1 MKQDF
6 LDLVSQI
13 DTIESHFHKSPSPPG
28 LVVPIVDEIHDVPE
42 FQSWIQL
49 IQFELQEIVDKTSDK
64 FAEET
69 LEVAKIKYN
78 GWNDK
83 KDFAELKGK
92 LLAMKSHIDKYYLES
107 GEGMENHGTKPSKI
121 FISHATDDKE
131 YVTKLVELLDGMGLD
146 QTQIFCSSLPGY
158 DIPVGKDIFEYL
170 REQFQNFKL
179 HVLLMHSKNYYKSA
193 ASLNEMG
200 AAWVLRND
208 CTSFLL
214 PGFDFKDMTGAING
228 KTIAIKLDNDET
240 EVKDK
245 LNQLY
250 DTVIDEF
257 ELTPKTGIIW
267 ERKRDRFIKEVKE
280 IVVSDVD
287 SQEKQDKDLELL
299 DSGLLI
305 KKSEMEAGKKI
316 YYCQACY
323 QNTGK
328 LFAVVKGSLAR
339 DKFCSNCKMH
349 YSVW

>member
-6 LDLVSQI
+6 LDLIDQI
-13 DTIESHFHKSPSPPG
+13 DTIESYFHKTPSSPRV
-28 LVVPIVDEIHDVPE
+28 LVPTVEEIHDVPE

-49 IQFELQEIVDKTSDK
+49 IQFELQEIVDNISDK

-69 LEVAKIKYN
+69 LEVSKNKYN

-92 LLAMKSHIDKYYLES
+92 LLAMKLHIDKYYP
-107 GEGMENHGTKPSKI
+107 EGGNSVKDQVAKQSKI
-121 FISHATDDKE
+121 FISHATNDKE
-131 YVTKLVELLDGMGLD
+131 YVTKLVELLDDMGLD
-146 QTQIFCSSLPGY
+146 QTQVFCSSLPGY
-158 DIPVGKDIFEYL
+158 DIPVGKDIFDYL
-170 REQFQNFKL
+170 REQFQDFEL
-179 HVLLMHSKNYYKSA
+179 HVLLIHSKNYYKSA

-200 AAWVLRND
+200 AAWVLRKN

-214 PGFDFKDMTGAING
+214 PGFNFEDMTGAING
-228 KTIAIKLDNDET
+228 KSIAIKLDNDET

-257 ELTPKTGIIW
+257 GLTEKAAVVW
-267 ERKRDRFIKEVKE
+267 EQKRDRFIKEIKE
-280 IVVSDVD
+280 ISAPDKDPQSEQSD
-287 SQEKQDKDLELL
+287 DLELL
-299 DSGLLI
+299 DNGLLI
-305 KKSEMEAGKKI
+305 KKSERAAGKNL

-328 LFAVVKGSLAR
+328 LFTVVQGALAR
-339 DKFCSNCKMH
+339 DKFCSNCRMPYH
-349 YSVW
+349 V